1 MTTGGLTVTVT
12 DTDAGEAFAQPQTNT
27 AGTYGTFN
35 IDANGNWTYELRIN
49 TITDAAI
56 QEMFY
61 LGTSP
66 LIRLTDTFT
75 VFSQDGSASNTVT
88 VTINGTN
95 DIATVSAD
103 SQSVTEDDAALL
115 TTGGAITV
123 TDVDAGE
130 AFAQPQTNT
139 AGTYGT
145 FNIDANGNWTYE
157 ADNTQTAIQ
166 ELGATDTL
174 TDTFTVFS
182 QDGSASN
189 TVTVTINGTND
200 TATVSADAQSVTE
213 DDAALLTTGGT
224 VTVTDTD
231 SGEAFAQPQ
240 TNTAGTYGTFNID
253 ANGNW
258 TYEADNTQTAIQE
271 LGATDTLTDTFTVFS
286 QDGSAS
292 NTVTVTINGTN
303 DVATVSADAQSVT
316 EDDAALLTT
325 GGTVTVTDT
334 DAGEA
339 FAQPQTNTADR
350 LATRVPTVPSIS
362 MPMVTG
368 RTKRITPRP
377 PSRNWVPL
385 IR

>member
-1 MTTGGLTVTVT
+1 M
-12 DTDAGEAFAQPQTNT
+12 
-27 AGTYGTFN
+27 
-35 IDANGNWTYELRIN
+35 
-49 TITDAAI
+49 
-56 QEMFY
+56 
-61 LGTSP
+61 
-66 LIRLTDTFT
+66 
-75 VFSQDGSASNTVT
+75 
-88 VTINGTN
+88 
-95 DIATVSAD
+95 
-103 SQSVTEDDAALL
+103 TEDDAALL
-115 TTGGAITV
+115 TTGGTVTV
-123 TDVDAGE
+123 TDTDAGE

-200 TATVSADAQSVTE
+200 TATVSADSQSVTE

-240 TNTAGTYGTFNID
+240 INTAGTYGTFNID

-286 QDGSAS
+286 QDGF
-292 NTVTVTINGTN
+292 
-303 DVATVSADAQSVT
+303 SV
-316 EDDAALLTT
+316 
-325 GGTVTVTDT
+325 
-334 DAGEA
+334 
-339 FAQPQTNTADR
+339 
-350 LATRVPTVPSIS
+350 
-362 MPMVTG
+362 
-368 RTKRITPRP
+368 
-377 PSRNWVPL
+377 
-385 IR
+385 